1 MIMLK
6 LTMVLAVTTV
16 AVALGAGA
24 ADARQG
30 SSLSCETLSFLSDN
44 PDGVLIANKHETGS
58 FIPAGKVVTWRVE
71 PSGQTGTVTL
81 TDGMKPGET
90 LYLAN
95 VLRGPASGK
104 TDCVI
109 V

>member
-1 MIMLK
+1 MLK
-6 LTMVLAVTTV
+6 LGMVLSVATV
-16 AVALGAGA
+16 ALAMGVSV

-30 SSLSCETLSFLSDN
+30 SSLSCSTLSFVSDN
-44 PDGVLIANKHETGS
+44 PDGVLIANRHETGS

-81 TDGMKPGET
+81 TDDMKPGET

-104 TDCVI
+104 AACVI